1 VFARFGRGGEFQGEF
16 VGYPSY
22 LNILSKP
29 SFWILVILFSL
40 GISSTLGIYTMLP
53 LYLVTDHGMER
64 NWANTLI
71 ALSRIAGIAMTLI
84 GGWATDRIG
93 PKQIL
98 RMVFLLTGLMTIFIG
113 FASSSWVGVAVFLQP
128 LVAVCFFPAGLA
140 ALSMVSSPKERSI
153 MVSLTVPIAFLV
165 GGGGA
170 PTLIGFLGDV
180 SFFGPGIALVGGLI
194 LTGTIFSGYL
204 KFRTSDMS

>member
-1 VFARFGRGGEFQGEF
+1 
-16 VGYPSY
+16 
-22 LNILSKP
+22 
-29 SFWILVILFSL
+29 
-40 GISSTLGIYTMLP
+40 MLP